1 MLNFSNEE
9 TTKKMVGG
17 KKHGKSSLQSHNAF
31 IEISVRPSFPG
42 YSTNFMRDK
51 NEAEGSLK
59 NKIKKKKGK
68 NKNHTQRIIHQGL
81 EKRQSYQQEHGLR
94 WNGSQVTPK
103 KWLQNQRELIPP
115 IHIAADCRA

>member
-51 NEAEGSLK
+51 KEAEGSLK
-59 NKIKKKKGK
+59 NKIK
-68 NKNHTQRIIHQGL
+68 
-81 EKRQSYQQEHGLR
+81 
-94 WNGSQVTPK
+94 
-103 KWLQNQRELIPP
+103 
-115 IHIAADCRA
+115 